1 MTGGGLSSIE
11 ACLFDAYGTLLDL
24 NSAVAAESR
33 TLGRQADELAA
44 LWRRKQLEYTWLRS
58 LLRCHADFAAVTKDA
73 LDVSLDTLGLQEPGL
88 RARLLAAYAALTPY
102 PEVAAVLGTLR
113 RHGLRTAVL
122 SNGTPE
128 MLAQAFAAAEIMD
141 LLDEVISVEAVGIFK
156 PAPEVYHHGAMRLRL
171 PATRIAFLSSNGW
184 DVHGAATFGFRT
196 VWVNRGAWVDERLP
210 GAASAVIPSLA
221 PLPELLGCTSAP

>member
-1 MTGGGLSSIE
+1 MTEGRLSGIE

-24 NSAVAAESR
+24 NSAVAAESG

-58 LLRCHADFAAVTKDA
+58 LMRCHADFATVTADA
-73 LDVSLDTLGLQEPGL
+73 LDVSLDTLDLQEPGL
-88 RARLLAAYAALTPY
+88 RARLLAAYAVLTPY

-122 SNGTPE
+122 SNGTPG
-128 MLAQAFAAAEIMD
+128 MLAQAFAAAGIMD
-141 LLDEVISVEAVGIFK
+141 LLDEVISVEEVGTFK
-156 PAPEVYHHGAMRLRL
+156 PAPEVYHHGATRLRL

-196 VWVNRGAWVDERLP
+196 IWVKRGTLVDERLP
-210 GAASAVIPSLA
+210 GSALAVIPSLA